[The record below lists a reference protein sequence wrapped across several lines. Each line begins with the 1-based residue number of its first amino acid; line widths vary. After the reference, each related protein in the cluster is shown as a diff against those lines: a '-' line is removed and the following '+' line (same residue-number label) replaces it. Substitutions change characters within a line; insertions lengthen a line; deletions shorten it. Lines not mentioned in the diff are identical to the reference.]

1 MLAPVGHVLKPIIY
15 RVVIALLLAAG
26 FVFSLAHADGTNGIN
41 GPNGDDMS
49 LNVFLDEARIV
60 KLPDRVSTIV
70 VGNPLIADA
79 NLQAGGLMVLTG
91 KGYGNTNIIA
101 LDRSGNALL
110 EKNIRV
116 HGPLDHVVIVYRGI
130 ERETYN
136 CAPKCERR
144 ITPGDNQQYFNQ
156 TLTQTTVR
164 NSQAAGMGNR

>member
-41 GPNGDDMS
+41 GDDMT

-79 NLQAGGLMVLTG
+79 NLQAGGLMVMTG
-91 KGYGNTNIIA
+91 KGYGNTNSS
-101 LDRSGNALL
+101 RSTAAAT
-110 EKNIRV
+110 
-116 HGPLDHVVIVYRGI
+116 P
-130 ERETYN
+130 
-136 CAPKCERR
+136 CSRR
-144 ITPGDNQQYFNQ
+144 TSGCMARS
-156 TLTQTTVR
+156 TM
-164 NSQAAGMGNR
+164 S